1 MATLIFLGIISFGA
15 YKLWTLD
22 RNVARILAVMDLATL
37 RNLEH
42 KD

>member
-1 MATLIFLGIISFGA
+1 MATLIVLGIIGFGA

-22 RNVARILAVMDLATL
+22 RNVAKILTIMDLANI